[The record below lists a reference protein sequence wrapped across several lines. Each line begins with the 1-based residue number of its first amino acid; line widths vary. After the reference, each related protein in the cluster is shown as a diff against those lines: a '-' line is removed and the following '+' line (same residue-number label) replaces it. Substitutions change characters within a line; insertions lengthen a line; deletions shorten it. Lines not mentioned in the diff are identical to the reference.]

1 MLSCASP
8 APPAPSA
15 THPPHLQALLL
26 RHLPELLGEI
36 EPAAVELLLQRLEW
50 VEIAAGQPLMTQGEP
65 GDAMYLLVSGRL
77 RTYIG
82 NEFGEQRAVRE
93 IARGQIVGEM
103 SLFTDEPRSAT
114 LVAIRDSV
122 LVRLSKQHFK
132 QLLGISE
139 QVSIALTRQIIARL
153 KTEGS
158 RSLLDKPV
166 TIGLVPISAGV
177 DALDFARQLA
187 GQLRQHGRV
196 ALITAAELDA
206 QLLTPGISARP
217 PEDLDASRRIAVRLD
232 EIESL
237 HDFVLL
243 VSDASATPWTQRCCR
258 HCDELLLL
266 ADADQPARL
275 HEIETECLVCR
286 PPRTEATEILVLLH
300 PSERLSPQGTAD
312 WLARRPL
319 ADHQH
324 IRPRL
329 AGDIARLARLVSRQ
343 GVGLVL
349 AGGGA
354 RGFAHIGI
362 YRALQEHGEQIDM
375 VGGTSVGAVMAV
387 LVASDQPLELLV
399 NTARRAFALNP
410 TGDFN
415 WLPLVSLIR
424 GQRLRRSV
432 EHNIQVL
439 TGHAAQA
446 EDLWKNFFCVATNY
460 SQAREQVLQR
470 GSLLKAILAS
480 VAIPGALPPVIHE
493 GDLLCDGGSFNNLPV
508 DVMRRRWG
516 IGRVIA
522 VDLSAHKPRRLD
534 FDEVPG
540 PWALL
545 RDRLRPR
552 ARRRYRLPSLAAYLM
567 NVTVLYSNSRQ
578 REARQQI
585 DLYFNPPLTRV
596 GMLEWSRFDD
606 IVEQGYQHGCE
617 VLAAAAAAARAS

>member
-1 MLSCASP
+1 MVTCL
-8 APPAPSA
+8 PPAPSVK
-15 THPPHLQALLL
+15 HPPHLQALLL
-26 RHLPELLGEI
+26 RHLPDLLGEI
-36 EPAAVELLLQRLEW
+36 EPSAIALLLQHLEW
-50 VEIAAGQPLMTQGEP
+50 VEIAAGQPLMNQGDP

-77 RTYIG
+77 RTYIA

-132 QLLGISE
+132 QLLGVSE
-139 QVSIALTRQIIARL
+139 QISIALTRQIIARL
-153 KTEGS
+153 KTEGR

-166 TIGLVPISAGV
+166 TVGLLPISAGV

-187 GQLRQHGRV
+187 EHLRRHGRV
-196 ALITAAELDA
+196 ALLTAAELDA
-206 QLLTPGISARP
+206 QLGTPGISARP
-217 PEDLDASRRIAVRLD
+217 ASDVDANRRIAVHLD
-232 EIESL
+232 EVESQ

-243 VSDASATPWTQRCCR
+243 LSDTSATPWTQRCCR

-266 ADADQPARL
+266 ADADQPAQL
-275 HEIETECLVCR
+275 HEIEIQCLLRR

-300 PSERLSPQGTAD
+300 PNERLSPQGTAA
-312 WLARRPL
+312 WLTRRPL
-319 ADHQH
+319 AEHQH

-329 AGDIARLARLVSRQ
+329 ASDMARLARLVSRQ

-362 YRALQEHGEQIDM
+362 YRALRERGHDIDL

-387 LVASDQPLELLV
+387 LVASDQPLAHVLDTV
-399 NTARRAFALNP
+399 RRAFALNP

-424 GQRLRRSV
+424 GRRLRRTV
-432 EHNIQVL
+432 AHNIQAL

-480 VAIPGALPPVIHE
+480 VAIPGALPPIIHE

-516 IGRVIA
+516 VGRVIA
-522 VDLSAHKPRRLD
+522 VDLSANKPRRID

-552 ARRRYRLPSLAAYLM
+552 ASRRYRLPSLAAYLM

-578 REARQQI
+578 REVRQQI

-596 GMLEWSRFDD
+596 GMLEWNRFDD
-606 IVEQGYQHGCE
+606 IVEQGYRHGCE
-617 VLAAAAAAARAS
+617 VLDAAAPGAPGSTA